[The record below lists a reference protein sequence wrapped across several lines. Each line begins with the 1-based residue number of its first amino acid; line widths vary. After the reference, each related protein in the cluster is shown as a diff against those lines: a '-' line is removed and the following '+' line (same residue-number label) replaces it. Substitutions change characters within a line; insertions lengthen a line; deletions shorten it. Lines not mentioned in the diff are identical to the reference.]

1 MNAVAQNSVESRGV
15 ALALIGR
22 AAQLAGPLTTGFQR
36 SGHCVVI
43 LTDDVEAVSAIGA
56 TAVPVVD
63 ANSRAQWESALRE
76 ARAAMPAL
84 DLLVHCVLPARSIES
99 GSMSSLSLDG
109 WQASCKVTM
118 TATLRM
124 LQATST
130 SLDSQSLAIVGLGPT
145 FALTGAAS
153 HAPLCAALEGQRALF
168 KSTARQWGERGITLN
183 WVCAAAESLS
193 PVFDEVHPPRR
204 PDPVAIAL
212 QRRPGLENEICATLA
227 SFAGEASRHLTGT
240 TINVDGGEWMVP

>member
-1 MNAVAQNSVESRGV
+1 VNAVAQDSVESRGV

-22 AAQLAGPLTTGFQR
+22 AVQLAPPLTMGFQR
-36 SGHCVVI
+36 LGHRVVI
-43 LTDDVEAVSAIGA
+43 LTDEVEAVGALGA

-63 ANSRAQWESALRE
+63 SNSRAQWESALRE

-84 DLLVHCVLPARSIES
+84 DLLVHGILPARRIES
-99 GSMSSLSLDG
+99 GPIGSLSLEG
-109 WQASCKVTM
+109 WQACCKVTM

-130 SLDSQSLAIVGLGPT
+130 CFDSPHLAIVGLGPT

-168 KSTARQWGERGITLN
+168 KSAARQWGTRGITLN

-193 PVFDEVHPPRR
+193 PVFDKVQSPRR

-212 QRRPGLENEICATLA
+212 QRRPGLKNEICATLA